1 MCARAFN
8 DRFSHTPDKFQDFPT
23 SCSHFSRL
31 SLLYARLFD
40 VRSPT
45 RERIST
51 FLSLSRERD
60 ASPGRKVLRRK
71 RVECDKGRT
80 RILIFLLAIFRVRP
94 EVNWML
100 IAVDSWP
107 YIRGT
112 LSPSPP
118 GARRVR
124 GPKSYIPTYTPLCSA
139 TTTTVPPSERP
150 PLPFGTDVS
159 FPLLGTL
166 ASHKRAHFDPSLSF
180 DKRVSFCSSFLECLR
195 CRTFFLTYLRRH
207 LNCASALCDTFSEAR
222 RTYRSTVASRRV
234 P

>member
-8 DRFSHTPDKFQDFPT
+8 DRFSHTPDKFQDFPA
-23 SCSHFSRL
+23 SRSHFSRL
-31 SLLYARLFD
+31 SLFIRSSLFD

-51 FLSLSRERD
+51 FSSLSRERD
-60 ASPGRKVLRRK
+60 ASPGRKVLRRGK

-166 ASHKRAHFDPSLSF
+166 ASHKRARARALRSLSF
-180 DKRVSFCSSFLECLR
+180 FRQTGFVLFLLPRVLALAMSDFFSHISSP
-195 CRTFFLTYLRRH
+195 T
-207 LNCASALCDTFSEAR
+207 
-222 RTYRSTVASRRV
+222 

>member
-1 MCARAFN
+1 M
-8 DRFSHTPDKFQDFPT
+8 
-23 SCSHFSRL
+23 
-31 SLLYARLFD
+31 
-40 VRSPT
+40 
-45 RERIST
+45 
-51 FLSLSRERD
+51 
-60 ASPGRKVLRRK
+60 
-71 RVECDKGRT
+71 
-80 RILIFLLAIFRVRP
+80 RP

-166 ASHKRAHFDPSLSF
+166 ASHKRARARALRSLSF
-180 DKRVSFCSSFLECLR
+180 FRQTGFVLFLLPRVLALAMSDFFFSHIFADTLTALR
-195 CRTFFLTYLRRH
+195 SYAILSLRHDGHTDRP
-207 LNCASALCDTFSEAR
+207 
-222 RTYRSTVASRRV
+222 SRRGASLSV
-234 P
+234 RNRRRNISIVSACLSQFADERYID